1 MNGETL
7 KREVIVTNPQG
18 LHMRPLAAFAQLANR
33 FQSTVTVQKG
43 DQRSNGKSIL
53 DLMLL
58 AADQGTELILEV
70 SGSDAQ
76 AAVDVLARLLAAP
89 SVDDISGAPG
99 AA

>member
-18 LHMRPLAAFAQLANR
+18 LHMRPLAAFAQSANR
-33 FQSTVTVQKG
+33 FQSTVIVQKG

-76 AAVDVLARLLAAP
+76 VAMEVLAQLLTAP